1 MAGPMCGGR
10 LAVEPRADCPQYS
23 GATGGTRHEGKV
35 SMVKRNEDI
44 LALTALAAVIVGCL
58 LVLAPFL
65 SAILWAVVIC
75 FSTWGI
81 YERLLALVR
90 GRESLAAL
98 LMTCLLAVLVLGP
111 LAIVA
116 ASLGENTTHLARAIQ
131 GWAAAGP
138 PEWLARVPVIGE
150 TLHAY
155 WIAFDM
161 GKLVAYLRDLAAPL
175 SRFALGTGLALGQGV
190 LWLALG
196 VLITYFLYRDGLDVA
211 AHLRAGM
218 ERIAGARAHQLL
230 AVAGNTIKGVV
241 YGIIFAALAQGV
253 MAGLGYW
260 IAGVPGPFL
269 LGLLTCFLALIPW
282 GPPLIWVTASVW
294 LYHAGHTG
302 WAIFMFLWGIT
313 AISSIDNI
321 LRPYLISLG
330 SRLPFLLVLLGVVGG
345 VLRFG
350 IIGVFLGPTLLAVGY
365 ALISEWT
372 RATRARRSVDADVQ
386 APSPPGA

>member
-1 MAGPMCGGR
+1 
-10 LAVEPRADCPQYS
+10 
-23 GATGGTRHEGKV
+23 
-35 SMVKRNEDI
+35 MVKRNEDI

-90 GRESLAAL
+90 GCETLAAL
-98 LMTCLLAVLVLGP
+98 LMTCLLAALVLGP
-111 LAIVA
+111 LVIVA
-116 ASLGENTTHLARAIQ
+116 TSLGENTTHLARAIQ
-131 GWAAAGP
+131 RWAAAGPPEP
-138 PEWLARVPVIGE
+138 PEWLARVPLIGE
-150 TLHAY
+150 TLRAY
-155 WIAFDM
+155 WAAFDM

-196 VLITYFLYRDGLDVA
+196 VLITYFLYRDGLEVA

-230 AVAGNTIKGVV
+230 AVAGNTVKGVV

-269 LGLLTCFLALIPW
+269 LGLLTCLLALIPW
-282 GPPLIWVTASVW
+282 GPPLIWVPASVW
-294 LYHAGHTG
+294 LYHDGHVG

-372 RATRARRSVDADVQ
+372 RAARAKRSTGGATAGAVAE
-386 APSPPGA
+386 APASPDN

>member
-1 MAGPMCGGR
+1 
-10 LAVEPRADCPQYS
+10 
-23 GATGGTRHEGKV
+23 
-35 SMVKRNEDI
+35 MVKRNEDI

-90 GRESLAAL
+90 GREILAAL
-98 LMTCLLAVLVLGP
+98 LMTCLLAALVLGP
-111 LAIVA
+111 LIVVA
-116 ASLGENTTHLARAIQ
+116 TSLGENTTNLARAIQ
-131 GWAAAGP
+131 RWAAAGPPEP
-138 PEWLARVPVIGE
+138 PEWLARVPLIGA
-150 TLHAY
+150 TLRDY
-155 WIAFDM
+155 WAAFDM

-175 SRFALGTGLALGQGV
+175 GRFALGTGLALGQGV

-196 VLITYFLYRDGLDVA
+196 VLITFFLYRDGLDVA

-218 ERIAGARAHQLL
+218 ERIAGARAHHLL
-230 AVAGNTIKGVV
+230 AIAGNTVKGVV

-269 LGLLTCFLALIPW
+269 LGLVTCILALIPW
-282 GPPLIWVTASVW
+282 GPPLIWVPATVW
-294 LYHAGHTG
+294 LFREGHPG
-302 WAIFMFLWGIT
+302 WAIFMGIWGIT

-330 SRLPFLLVLLGVVGG
+330 SRLPFLLTLLGVVGG

-365 ALISEWT
+365 ALLSEWT
-372 RATRARRSVDADVQ
+372 RTARARRAAASAPAASIEGEQ
-386 APSPPGA
+386 ASSSN

>member
-1 MAGPMCGGR
+1 
-10 LAVEPRADCPQYS
+10 
-23 GATGGTRHEGKV
+23 
-35 SMVKRNEDI
+35 MVKRNEDI
-44 LALTALAAVIVGCL
+44 LALTALVAVIVGCL

-75 FSTWGI
+75 FSTWGV

-98 LMTCLLAVLVLGP
+98 LMTCLLAALVLGP
-111 LAIVA
+111 LVIVA
-116 ASLGENTTHLARAIQ
+116 TSLGENTTNLARAIQ
-131 GWAAAGP
+131 QWAAAGP
-138 PEWLARVPVIGE
+138 HEPPAWLSRVPLIGE
-150 TLHAY
+150 RLQAY
-155 WIAFDM
+155 WSAFDM

-175 SRFALGTGLALGQGV
+175 SRLALGTGLALGQGV
-190 LWLALG
+190 LYLALG
-196 VLITYFLYRDGLDVA
+196 VLITFFLYRDGLDVA

-218 ERIAGARAHQLL
+218 ERIAGARAHHLL
-230 AVAGNTIKGVV
+230 AIAGNTVKGVV

-269 LGLLTCFLALIPW
+269 LGLVTCILALIPW
-282 GPPLIWVTASVW
+282 GPPLIWVPATVW
-294 LYHAGHTG
+294 LFREGHPG
-302 WAIFMFLWGIT
+302 WAIFMGIWGIT

-330 SRLPFLLVLLGVVGG
+330 SRLPFLLTLLGVVGG

-365 ALISEWT
+365 ALLSEWT
-372 RATRARRSVDADVQ
+372 RTARARRAAASASTASVESEQ
-386 APSPPGA
+386 TSSSG